1 MKWIRESWYVIAL
14 ESEIPS
20 IDHEKVFSRTIL
32 GERILVY
39 RSANNLFQL
48 IALRDRCVHRKVPIS
63 TGIRIGDNVRCGYHG
78 LQYCPTGKL
87 CKVPGM
93 EDSEIQNRAIKS
105 YPAEIRHGYV
115 FVWMG
120 KPHSPDYTLLPSDD
134 ELKPIGTH
142 AIGYMHAEVSAN
154 LLCDNL
160 LDFTH
165 LDFVH
170 PTTLGG
176 TTTFSSIRP
185 EIKEIDRGV
194 SISWDMPDVEAPPYY
209 GKFRRFASKMDRWF
223 HYTFKLPGVLMM
235 DSGGKPKD
243 PSDVPVK
250 LQVKQFIVPETETTS
265 HYFFSQS
272 LSKEFD
278 EENIGDVILKESLVK
293 MMNQTAVE
301 AFTEDIE
308 ILKLQ
313 PSKSHVNINFWFDE
327 AAELYNSLYQG
338 YVQAESSVV

>member
-14 ESEIPS
+14 ENEIPS
-20 IDHEKVFSRTIL
+20 IDDKKVFSRTIL
-32 GERILVY
+32 NERILVY
-39 RSANNLFQL
+39 RSEKDLFKL

-63 TGIRIGDNVRCGYHG
+63 TGVRIGDDVRCGYHG

-93 EDSEIQNRAIKS
+93 EEADVPNWAVES
-105 YPAEIRHGYV
+105 YTVEARHGYV

-120 KPHSPDYTLLPSDD
+120 RSEADYTLLPSNE
-134 ELKPIGTH
+134 ELEHIGACAT
-142 AIGYMHAEVSAN
+142 GYMHAEVPSWM
-154 LLCDNL
+154 LCDNL

-176 TTTFSSIRP
+176 TTTFSSIKP

-194 SISWDMPDVEAPPYY
+194 TISWDMPDVEAPPYY

-223 HYTFKLPGVLMM
+223 NYKFKLPGVLMM
-235 DSGGKPKD
+235 DSGGKPKNYD
-243 PSDVPVK
+243 DVPVK
-250 LQVKQFIVPETETTS
+250 LQVKQFIVPETETTC

-278 EENIGDVILKESLVK
+278 ADNIADVILKQSLVK
-293 MMNQTAVE
+293 MMNETAIE
-301 AFTEDIE
+301 AFTEDIN

-313 PSKSHVNINFWFDE
+313 PNTPPIQMGFWFDE
-327 AAELYNSLYQG
+327 ASELYNSIYKA
-338 YVQAESSVV
+338 YVQTESTVV